1 MGKYLAILRATERGI
16 TWGLYASM
24 SLFQITFDMLA
35 HSDLKPFK
43 VREILCLG
51 LKNRCEEFR

>member
-1 MGKYLAILRATERGI
+1 MGIYFDDSATTERGI